1 MGIPHRR
8 QSPPILLCRAAGWD
22 GRFISLGH
30 RSPGL
35 PTIVTL
41 APSTS
46 FPALHR
52 GVLQTLQ
59 VNLGYHCNQAC
70 RHCHVGAGPWREERM
85 EAATVSLIPAVLAA
99 CDLRTLDLTGGAPE
113 LHPQF
118 RSLVQEARNLSVEV
132 IDRCNLT
139 VLLEPGQ
146 EDLASFLAAHAVTV
160 VASLPCYEAETVDRQ
175 RGAGV
180 FNRSLEGL
188 KRLNSLGYGK
198 EDSGLPL
205 HLVYNPQGPTLPP
218 AQKPLE
224 AAFKDAL
231 ATEHG
236 VVFNT
241 LKVLTNMPIQR
252 FADQL
257 SREGS
262 LESYKELL
270 RAHHAPANLDHVMC
284 RTLIS
289 VDWQGRLFDCDFNQM
304 LATPAPLGSHLKD
317 LLRGLPPQTPIR
329 VGDHCFGCTAGHGSS
344 CGGALRVE
352 EEAA

>member
-1 MGIPHRR
+1 M
-8 QSPPILLCRAAGWD
+8 
-22 GRFISLGH
+22 
-30 RSPGL
+30 
-35 PTIVTL
+35 VTL
-41 APSTS
+41 ATATS
-46 FPALHR
+46 FPPLQR
-52 GVLQTLQ
+52 QVLQTLQ

-70 RHCHVGAGPWREERM
+70 RHCHVAAGPWRDERM
-85 EAATVSLIPAVLAA
+85 EAATVSLIPSVLAA
-99 CDLRTLDLTGGAPE
+99 CKLNTLDLTGGAPE

-118 RSLVQEARNLSVEV
+118 RSLVKEARGLHVEV

-139 VLLEPGQ
+139 VLSEPDQ
-146 EDLASFLAAHAVTV
+146 EDLAAFLAAQGVTV
-160 VASLPCYEAETVDRQ
+160 VASLPCYEAESVDRQ

-180 FNRSLEGL
+180 FARSVAGL
-188 KRLNSLGYGK
+188 KRLNSLGYGQP
-198 EDSGLPL
+198 DSGLFL

-218 AQKPLE
+218 PQKPLE
-224 AAFKDAL
+224 AAYKEAL
-231 ATEHG
+231 ANAHG

-257 SREGS
+257 RQEGT
-262 LESYKELL
+262 LHRYQALL
-270 RAHHAPANLDHVMC
+270 RANHAPENLHHVMC

-289 VDWQGRLFDCDFNQM
+289 VDWQGRLYDCDFNQM
-304 LATPAPLGSHLKD
+304 LAVPAAAGAHLRD

-352 EEAA
+352 PEPA